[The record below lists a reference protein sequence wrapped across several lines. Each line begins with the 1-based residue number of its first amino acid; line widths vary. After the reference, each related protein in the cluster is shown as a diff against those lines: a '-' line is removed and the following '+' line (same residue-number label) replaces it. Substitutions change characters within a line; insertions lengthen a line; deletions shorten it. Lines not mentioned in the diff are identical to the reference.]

1 MPFTLAH
8 GAAAL
13 PFRRTRLIP
22 SAVVIGT
29 FAPDFEYF
37 LLLAPVGR
45 FGHTLLGALVL
56 TLPLSLAVLWLF
68 QKLVKRPVVAL
79 LPNSVEKR
87 LANYNEEFRFGG
99 VRRFSLIIL
108 SLMVGIAT
116 HLLWDSFT
124 HANTWLYFH
133 WALLRDPVYLP
144 VLGTRPLVRALQ
156 HISTV
161 VGIGFLAIWF
171 IRWYRSTD
179 PSPEVPRRNTSA
191 GRKLALTF
199 LVIAVALTGAI
210 VRIIFVFNADYGDVA
225 FKQLLAELVV
235 TWIALAWWQLVA
247 YGAFL
252 SMTRH

>member
-37 LLLAPVGR
+37 LLLAPAGR

-56 TLPLSLAVLWLF
+56 TLPLSFAVLWLF
-68 QKLVKRPVVAL
+68 QEFVKRPVIAL
-79 LPNSVEKR
+79 LPDSVEKR
-87 LANYNEEFRFGG
+87 LANYSEGFRFGG
-99 VRRFSLIIL
+99 ARRFSLIIL

-133 WALLRDPVYLP
+133 WALLREPVYLP
-144 VLGTRPLVRALQ
+144 VLGMRPLVRAFQ
-156 HISTV
+156 HISTLI
-161 VGIGFLAIWF
+161 GTGFLTIWF

-179 PSPEVPRRNTSA
+179 PSPEVPQRSSSA
-191 GRKLALTF
+191 GRKLAPAF

-210 VRIIFVFNADYGDVA
+210 VRIMIGIDADSGNVA
-225 FKQLLAELVV
+225 LKQLVAELVV
-235 TWIALAWWQLVA
+235 TSIALVWWQLVA

-252 SMTRH
+252 SVSRN

>member
-22 SAVVIGT
+22 SAVLIGT

-37 LLLAPVGR
+37 LMLAPVGR

-56 TLPLSLAVLWLF
+56 TLPLSFAVLWLF
-68 QKLVKRPVVAL
+68 QKFVKRPVIAL
-79 LPNSVEKR
+79 LPDSIEKR
-87 LANYNEEFRFGG
+87 LASYREDFRFGG

-116 HLLWDSFT
+116 HILWDSFT
-124 HANTWLYFH
+124 HGETWLFYH
-133 WALLRDPVYLP
+133 WALLREPVYLP
-144 VLGTRPLVRALQ
+144 VLGVRPLVRALQ

-161 VGIGFLAIWF
+161 VGTGLLAVWC
-171 IRWYRSTD
+171 IRWYSSTD
-179 PSPEVPRRNTSA
+179 PSAEPPRRPESS
-191 GRKLALTF
+191 GRKLALSF
-199 LVIAVALTGAI
+199 LVIAVALIGAMI
-210 VRIIFVFNADYGDVA
+210 RVAIGTDANFGDIA

-235 TWIALAWWQLVA
+235 TSIALAWWQLVA

-252 SMTRH
+252 SMSRN